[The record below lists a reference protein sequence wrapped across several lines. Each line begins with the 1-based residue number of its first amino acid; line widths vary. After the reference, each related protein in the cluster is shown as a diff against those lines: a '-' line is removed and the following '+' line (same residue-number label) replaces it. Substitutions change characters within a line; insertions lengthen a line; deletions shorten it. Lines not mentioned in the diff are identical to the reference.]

1 MAAGKDIA
9 TKVQGAPDVAVFCDA
24 TLAPCLRALGV
35 AFPAPVHV
43 FSAPPPLMLA
53 QIARE
58 TQTDLLVT
66 LASAMDEAARL
77 RLVRPE
83 TRYGGWQ
90 TQLVLAAAA
99 GDGPA
104 GFSELPH
111 FLASGNLA
119 VTDPTDAA
127 TFDGYAVIA
136 RLNLPASVTSQI
148 TGAANTDDVAYL
160 VETGAA
166 RLGLV
171 HLTDVKARPSLR
183 VFAELDLEP
192 IRYAAAVAKNAK
204 SQNTRN
210 FLAYLQAKAVQGRL
224 PSFGLEV
231 V

>member
-1 MAAGKDIA
+1 MAAGNDIA

-24 TLAPCLRALGV
+24 TLAPCLRALGA

-58 TQTDLLVT
+58 TQTDVLIT
-66 LASAMDEAARL
+66 LAPAMDEAVRL
-77 RLVRPE
+77 QLVRPE
-83 TRYGGWQ
+83 TRYDSWQ
-90 TQLVLAAAA
+90 TQLVLAAPA
-99 GDGPA
+99 GSGPA
-104 GFSELPH
+104 GLSELPD
-111 FLASGNLA
+111 FLASGKLA

-127 TFDGYAVIA
+127 TFDGYTVIG
-136 RLNLPASVTSQI
+136 RLNLPVSVTSRI
-148 TGAANTDDVAYL
+148 TGAANTDDVSYL
-160 VETGAA
+160 VETGEAK
-166 RLGLV
+166 LGLV

-192 IRYAAAVAKNAK
+192 VCYAAVIAKDAK

-224 PSFGLEV
+224 PSFGLRV